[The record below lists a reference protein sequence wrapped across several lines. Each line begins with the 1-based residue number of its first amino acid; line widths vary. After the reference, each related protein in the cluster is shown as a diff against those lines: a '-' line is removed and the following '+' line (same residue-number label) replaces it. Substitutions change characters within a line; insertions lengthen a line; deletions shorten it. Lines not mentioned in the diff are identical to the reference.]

1 MKKEITTKDNLN
13 NKYLQREKFIEE
25 HAQIFEAL
33 LSGMP
38 SKQDYEQV
46 RDHLD
51 FLLSSQVEQQS
62 IQHLLRIQKILNDHT
77 GLHDEATDYE
87 GVFSA
92 FESYESEFILNYFQK
107 NERQYTS

>member
-51 FLLSSQVEQQS
+51 FLLSSQVEQQ
-62 IQHLLRIQKILNDHT
+62 RKKIVKTIKGMGKLTAVGFWRSQFTT
-77 GLHDEATDYE
+77 GNEVSAYNQALQDVITRL
-87 GVFSA
+87 FSK
-92 FESYESEFILNYFQK
+92 E
-107 NERQYTS
+107 